1 MSEKTIYT
9 AQEVADILKISKNTV
24 YEMIKRG
31 ELLAYKVGNK
41 MRISNQEIDDYM
53 KRSLNG
59 QAVRQITAPGSG
71 TNTRYDET
79 VTEALGASP
88 ADAGFVVCG
97 QDIALDVLVRYL
109 QSEAGIPYVLRS
121 YYGSYNGLY
130 LLYQDKVHVASSH
143 LWDGKEDVYNV
154 PYVERMLP
162 GVSAVILRLFQRMQ
176 GFYVP
181 RGNPKNITG
190 WQDLGRDDIFL
201 INREKG
207 SGTRVMLDERL
218 RLSKLASHQV
228 PGYHNECT
236 SHLAAAGAVSRGEA
250 DFAMGN
256 AVSARMVSGVEFI
269 PLQQECYDL
278 IVKKEN
284 WGKPRYQALYQI
296 VSSEAFRRELEGLG
310 SYNLSETGRIIAE
323 T

>member
-1 MSEKTIYT
+1 MNEKTVFT

-41 MRISNQEIDDYM
+41 MRISSHELDDYM
-53 KRSLNG
+53 KRSLRG
-59 QAVRQITAPGSG
+59 QMTRQITAAGSG
-71 TNTRYDET
+71 TNNHYDASMAES
-79 VTEALGASP
+79 LGASP
-88 ADAGFVVCG
+88 ADAGFIVCG

-109 QSEAGIPYVLRS
+109 QGRAGIPYVLRS

-130 LLYQDKVHVASSH
+130 LLYQDKVHVASAH
-143 LWDGKEDVYNV
+143 LWDSKEDVYNV

-162 GVSAVILRLFQRMQ
+162 GVPAVILRLFQRMQ

-181 RGNPKNITG
+181 MGNPKNITG
-190 WQDLGRDDIFL
+190 WQDMGRDDIF
-201 INREKG
+201 IVNREKG
-207 SGTRVMLDERL
+207 SGTRVLLDERL
-218 RLSKLASHQV
+218 RMSKLAARQV

-236 SHLAAAGAVSRGEA
+236 THMAAAGTVSRGEA
-250 DFAMGN
+250 DFAIGN
-256 AVSARMVSGVEFI
+256 AVSVRMVSGVEFI

-278 IVKKEN
+278 VIKKED
-284 WGKPRYQALYQI
+284 WEKPHYQALYRI
-296 VSSEAFRRELEGLG
+296 VCSEDFGRELEGLG
-310 SYNLSETGRIIAE
+310 GYDLSETGRIVAE